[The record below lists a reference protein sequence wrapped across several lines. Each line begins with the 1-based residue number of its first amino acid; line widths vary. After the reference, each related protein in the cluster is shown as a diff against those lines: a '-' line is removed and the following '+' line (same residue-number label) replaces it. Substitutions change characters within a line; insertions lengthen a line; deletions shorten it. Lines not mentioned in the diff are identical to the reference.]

1 MENFLPVLEQTAM
14 DLVNKSYHR
23 AFEDGF
29 YHFYVKT
36 EKESNP
42 NNISI
47 KFYRS
52 LFTNESRYGGFCN
65 KFNHTYLY
73 NVDDCFAEI
82 KSHVF
87 YGGQMVMDK
96 FEFIF
101 PEAKIS
107 DWNEE
112 KFIRFI
118 NAITGLNFIT
128 LEEMEDFVWCLAYLS
143 EPNKKEKEKKMTG
156 EKEFLIRE
164 FNNFMELGISGEKH
178 IDKKI
183 ETIKE
188 YLPKLNLKEG
198 KIELNNLTDE
208 EKNNL
213 RNTLLKYVEILD
225 RDHRNDDNRF
235 KFVQYIKNLLVLDKK
250 LNL

>member
-1 MENFLPVLEQTAM
+1 MENFLPILEQVAM
-14 DLVNKSYHR
+14 NLVNKRAMR
-23 AFEDGF
+23 AFEGGLYD
-29 YHFYVKT
+29 FYVKT

-52 LFTNESRYGGFCN
+52 LFTNESRYGGVCN
-65 KFNHTYLY
+65 KFNHTYFY

-82 KSHVF
+82 KCHVF

-96 FEFIF
+96 FEFNF

-112 KFIRFI
+112 KFIRCI
-118 NAITGLNFIT
+118 NAITGLAFNT

-143 EPNKKEKEKKMTG
+143 EPKEKEEKMTG
-156 EKEFLIRE
+156 EQEFLIKE

-178 IDKKI
+178 IDKKV
-183 ETIKE
+183 ELIKE
-188 YLPKLNLKEG
+188 YLPKLGLKEG
-198 KIELNNLTDE
+198 EVNMDNLNVE
-208 EKNNL
+208 EKNTL
-213 RNTLLKYVEILD
+213 RNILIKYVEILD
-225 RDHRNDDNRF
+225 RENKNSNDGF
-235 KFVQYIKNLLVLDKK
+235 KFIQYIKNLLVIDKK
-250 LNL
+250 LNS